1 MRKTII
7 FLIITIFLLIPAI
20 QAKDYVVTN
29 SDSWKDIYSGAIYA
43 TLQGKDYKYLISDK
57 HSSQIAGYFKKEDT
71 IEVIESNK
79 LPFVINYADTLRGYG
94 FDATNIKESS
104 NTLNLHLAE
113 VSNTNSFILIDS
125 SYGYDAVSIAPYA
138 KITNSYVLFADRK
151 NIEEILSLFQR
162 KRPQKVI
169 IYGDVDPEVIE
180 AMQQYMPEIINKGS
194 RYDNNIEI
202 VRKYQQIQP
211 TKQLIFSSGEILEEG
226 TLNPDYPIL
235 FIGKQVVPDRIVSYV
250 KNSGIKYAILIG
262 NELTQPA
269 RQIKELTGTTVFIKF
284 AQGRPVMGDDSTKV
298 AGLDMYYL
306 PSYERNI
313 SLTGARYNLATQT
326 IDVALQNKKDLK
338 TYLRTTVSILAGDKR
353 VLATGDEQIEML
365 EESDRRGFRYPADL
379 SQALAENKNLDVN
392 IYSIYGEAPNFMDK
406 ELNKKIPLMIVD
418 KEDNC
423 EMKINGARF
432 DEEIQRIIVSVTNIG
447 QADCFVDA
455 NIADLVIS
463 DETTTAT
470 LLQTAF
476 VPRGNTTNLK
486 IKQRMD
492 AVDLED
498 NKEVHVRLYYGEE
511 KDFLF
516 KKTEGFFK
524 LQKNAVQ
531 EIKNNYM
538 TIGIAAA
545 AILIIILAI
554 IILRRPSKKRKKR

>member
-1 MRKTII
+1 M
-7 FLIITIFLLIPAI
+7 FLLIPAV
-20 QAKDYVVTN
+20 QAKEYVVTN
-29 SDSWKDIYSGAIYA
+29 SDSWKDIYSGAIYSL
-43 TLQGKDYKYLISDK
+43 LQNKDYKYLISDK

-71 IEVIESNK
+71 IEVIESKK

-113 VSNTNSFILIDS
+113 LSNTNSFIIIDS

-162 KRPQKVI
+162 KRPQKI
-169 IYGDVDPEVIE
+169 TIYGDVDTEVIN

-202 VRKYQQIQP
+202 VQKYRQIKP
-211 TKQLIFSSGEILEEG
+211 TTQLIFSSGEILEEG
-226 TLNPDYPIL
+226 TLNPEYPIL
-235 FIGKQVVPDRIVSYV
+235 FIGKQVVPDRIINYV
-250 KNSGIKYAILIG
+250 KNSGVKYAILIG

-269 RQIKELTGTTVFIKF
+269 RQIKELTDATVFIKF

-313 SLTGARYNLATQT
+313 TLTGVRYNLATQT

-338 TYLRTTVSILAGDKR
+338 TYLRTTASIFAGDKR
-353 VLATGDEQIEML
+353 IQAVGDEQIELL

-379 SQALAENKNLDVN
+379 SQAIAKNKKLDVN
-392 IYSIYGEAPNFMDK
+392 VYSIYGEAPNFMDK
-406 ELNKKIPLMIVD
+406 ELNKKVPLIIVD
-418 KEDNC
+418 KQDNC
-423 EMKINGARF
+423 EMQILGARF
-432 DEEIQRIIVSVTNIG
+432 DEEIQRIIIKAKNTGS
-447 QADCFVDA
+447 ADCFVDA

-470 LLQTAF
+470 LLETKF
-476 VPRGNTTNLK
+476 IPRGNTTNLK

-524 LQKNAVQ
+524 LQRTAIQ
-531 EIKNNYM
+531 EMQNNYL

-545 AILIIILAI
+545 AILIIIVF
-554 IILRRPSKKRKKR
+554 ILFRRPSKKRKKR